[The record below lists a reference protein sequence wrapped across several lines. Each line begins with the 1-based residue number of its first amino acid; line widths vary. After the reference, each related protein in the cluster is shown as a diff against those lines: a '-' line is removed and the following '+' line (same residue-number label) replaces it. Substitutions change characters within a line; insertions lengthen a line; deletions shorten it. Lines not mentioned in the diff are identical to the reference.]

1 MPYFLRS
8 FARASLREQPAFFQ
22 FLSQLGVV
30 LDERAR
36 DPQSHGAGLAVDT
49 AAGHGGHD
57 VELLNGFG
65 QQQRL
70 SNLGSQCFGGEE
82 RLELAV
88 IDGNDAFA
96 RPQEDAG

>member
-8 FARASLREQPAFFQ
+8 FARASLREQSALFELLP
-22 FLSQLGVV
+22 QLGVV
-30 LDERAR
+30 THERAR
-36 DPQSHGAGLAVDT
+36 NPKSHGAGLAVDA

-88 IDGNDAFA
+88 IDGNGAFA